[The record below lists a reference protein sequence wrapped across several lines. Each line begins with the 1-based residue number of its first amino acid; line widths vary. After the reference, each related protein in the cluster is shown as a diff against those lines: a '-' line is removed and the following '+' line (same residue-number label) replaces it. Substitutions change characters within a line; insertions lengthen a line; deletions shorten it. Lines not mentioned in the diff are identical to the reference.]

1 MKKRYEIAGQVM
13 GFFESFKGSRPAID
27 NNRILIVRGRTRK
40 TIPLDKFDSKL
51 SEVGELLGGTELD
64 KDSEKIAEIL
74 QSGDKHIKE
83 SEGQTNTIDEHG
95 FSRMQEE
102 LESMGLVVDY
112 KVFELKGFDVI
123 VAIWQDKNELPPLYV
138 EVTVLEH
145 ED

>member
-27 NNRILIVRGRTRK
+27 NNRILIVRGRPRK

-138 EVTVLEH
+138 EVTVSEH

>member
-83 SEGQTNTIDEHG
+83 SEGKTNTIDEHG

-138 EVTVLEH
+138 EVTVSEH

>member
-1 MKKRYEIAGQVM
+1 MKKRYEIAGQVV

-138 EVTVLEH
+138 EVTVSEH

>member
-74 QSGDKHIKE
+74 Q
-83 SEGQTNTIDEHG
+83 
-95 FSRMQEE
+95 
-102 LESMGLVVDY
+102 
-112 KVFELKGFDVI
+112 
-123 VAIWQDKNELPPLYV
+123 
-138 EVTVLEH
+138 
-145 ED
+145 